1 MAEGKLIPNID
12 YLGTAYDVVEMDP
25 LNLGDTSKN
34 HNIFALSVQDGW
46 ASPTP
51 DGIYLVPNGVNHH
64 APFSMGYESAS
75 TAMSSSYEFQ
85 QEVKLQVDVDAGV
98 EGAFEFSASASNRDV
113 EKVTESRDRTFSYF
127 RAYQDDHILDLDLD
141 NENAPLALRPEFQHA
156 VLALPNAD
164 EVPDWQQKYDDFV
177 GTWGTHFTKGIV
189 LGGLAYQRVSG
200 KASTLLRSTESEKN
214 LEAGASAEF
223 EAFKGGAKLDSAYS
237 QAESKASDYSLE
249 LGKLEFRGGDGG
261 TGEIASTWF
270 QSCVDRPAVTRAT
283 LERLSYLLTPRFFPN
298 KDNIDE
304 IQGILDRAI
313 TDSIQT
319 RGKPSASTAPLR
331 YGEPVVVVFPWAD
344 GKTKQVGVYYPGQI
358 QVLNFPVRIAGGI
371 QQPVYDENQK
381 AALRILSGDG
391 SNKDGVI
398 LAGDQVRIE
407 VIDKGF
413 FGLGDKHT
421 PGGDGGSIMNLEWTN
436 SPSDAA
442 RFTILHRDDNL
453 TSPGRLGEYF
463 ESSDLVAFVPV
474 AALTDG
480 AICVRTGDRTLY
492 VLENPAPNVSGF
504 FLMRCEEQEE
514 G

>member
-34 HNIFALSVQDGW
+34 QNIFALSVEEGW

-51 DGIYLVPNGVNHH
+51 DGIYLVPNGVRHH

-98 EGAFEFSASASNRDV
+98 EGAFEFSASASNREV
-113 EKVTESRDRTFSYF
+113 EKVTESRNRTFSYY

-141 NENAPLALRPEFQHA
+141 NENAPLALRPEFQDA
-156 VLALPNAD
+156 VLALPNPD
-164 EVPDWQQKYDDFV
+164 EVPDWGQKYDEFIA
-177 GTWGTHFTKGIV
+177 TWGTHFTKGIV

-200 KASTLLRSTESEKN
+200 KASTLLRSTESEQELK
-214 LEAGASAEF
+214 AGASAEF
-223 EAFKGGAKLDSAYS
+223 EAFKGGAKLDSAKS
-237 QAESKASDYSLE
+237 QAESKATEYSLE
-249 LGKLEFRGGDGG
+249 LDKLEFRGGDGG
-261 TGEIASTWF
+261 TDEIASTWF
-270 QSCVDRPAVTRAT
+270 QSCVDRPAITKAT
-283 LERLSYLLTPRFFPN
+283 LERLSYLLTLRFFPN

-319 RGKPSASTAPLR
+319 RGRPSASTAPLR
-331 YGEPVVVVFPWAD
+331 YGEPVVIVYPWAD
-344 GKTKQVGVYYPGQI
+344 GKTKQVGVYYPAYTQF
-358 QVLNFPVRIAGGI
+358 LTFPVTNG
-371 QQPVYDENQK
+371 QPVYDENQK

-407 VIDKGF
+407 AIDKGF
-413 FGLGDKHT
+413 FGFGDKHT
-421 PGGDGGSIMNLEWTN
+421 PGGDGGSIMNLEWTS

-442 RFTILHRDDNL
+442 HFTILHREDNL
-453 TSPGRLGEYF
+453 SSPGRLGEYF

-474 AALTDG
+474 GALTDG
-480 AICVRTGDRTLY
+480 ASCLRTGDRTLY
-492 VLENPAPNVSGF
+492 VMENPAPNVSGF
-504 FLMRCEEQEE
+504 FLMRCEEEEE